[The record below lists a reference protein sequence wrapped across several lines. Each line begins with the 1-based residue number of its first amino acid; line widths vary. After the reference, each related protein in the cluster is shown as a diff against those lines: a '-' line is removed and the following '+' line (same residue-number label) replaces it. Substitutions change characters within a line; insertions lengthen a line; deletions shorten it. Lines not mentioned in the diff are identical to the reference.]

1 MVAAE
6 LLGTLVDD
14 VDDGEGEAG
23 TVLVPQPARRTA
35 TMIPGARMHLT

>member
-14 VDDGEGEAG
+14 VDGEGEAG
-23 TVLVPQPARRTA
+23 AVLVPQPARRTA
-35 TMIPGARMHLT
+35 TMIPGARMHIT